1 MVQKVTHSPSKFKNV
16 IGKPHFSQNK
26 QRNIAEPS
34 YFCDVF
40 TLSQQIIFIMEAY
53 IVAGYRSAIG
63 KAGRGGFRNYRPDD
77 LAIDVITQLMAS
89 VPAVEKNLV
98 DDVMV
103 GCANPEGEQGL
114 QIGRLI
120 SNRALGK
127 DVPGMTVNRYCAS
140 GLETISIA
148 VAKIR
153 AGMGHIYVAGGTES
167 MSLIPMT
174 GYKLAPNYNIAA
186 NTPDYLVGMGLTAE
200 AVANKWEISREQ
212 ADAFSVRSHALAG
225 AAIKGGKFKD
235 EIVPVTVKEVWV
247 ENDKRKERE
256 TVVDTD
262 EGVRADTSIEGL
274 GKLRAAFAQGGSVT
288 AGNSSQTSDGAAF
301 VLVVSE
307 EVVKRYNLTPIARLA
322 ACSVA
327 GVEPIHMGIG
337 PCAAIPKALAQA
349 GKKLDDIELIELNEA
364 FAAQALA
371 VIKQAGLNPD
381 IVNVNGG
388 AIALGHPLGC
398 TGAKL
403 SVQLFNEL
411 RRRNQKYGMVTACVG
426 GGQGIAGIYEL
437 LN

>member
-1 MVQKVTHSPSKFKNV
+1 
-16 IGKPHFSQNK
+16 
-26 QRNIAEPS
+26 
-34 YFCDVF
+34 
-40 TLSQQIIFIMEAY
+40 MEAY
-53 IVAGYRSAIG
+53 IVAGFRSAVA
-63 KAGRGGFRNYRPDD
+63 KAGKGGFKSYRPDD
-77 LAIDVITQLMAS
+77 LAINVIQHLMAS
-89 VPAVEKNLV
+89 VPQIDKKLV
-98 DDVMV
+98 DDVLV

-120 SNRALGK
+120 SVRALGK
-127 DVPGMTVNRYCAS
+127 EVPGMTINRYCAS

-153 AGMGHIYVAGGTES
+153 AGMGHVFIAGGAES

-174 GYKLAPNYNIAA
+174 GYKLAPNYNIAS
-186 NTPDYLVGMGLTAE
+186 NTPDYVVGMGLTAE
-200 AVANKWEISREQ
+200 AVAKKWDISREQ
-212 ADAFSVRSHALAG
+212 ADEFSYQSHTK
-225 AAIKGGKFKD
+225 AANAIQNGKFKS
-235 EIVPVTVKEVWV
+235 EIVPVNVPEVWV
-247 ENDKRKERE
+247 ENDRRQEK
-256 TVVDTD
+256 TLLVDTD
-262 EGVRADTSIEGL
+262 EGVRADTSLEAL
-274 GKLRAAFAQGGSVT
+274 AKLKPAFAQGGVVT

-307 EVVKRYNLTPIARLA
+307 EIVKQFNLKPIARLA

-337 PCAAIPKALAQA
+337 PCAAIPKALKQA
-349 GKKLDDIELIELNEA
+349 GLNLNDIQLIELNEA

-371 VIKQAGLNPD
+371 VIKEAGLDPQ

-388 AIALGHPLGC
+388 AVALGHPLGC

-411 RRRNQKYGMVTACVG
+411 NRRNEKYGMVTACVG
-426 GGQGIAGIYEL
+426 GGQGIAGIYEM